1 MRGEMMKGMRGEG
14 WEGMCV
20 GGSAR
25 VFGGFR
31 VGVEFKGVLGVWWWG
46 LSGKWLGALKR
57 IGGLK
62 VGGRGTRGS
71 TCSFWF

>member
-1 MRGEMMKGMRGEG
+1 MMKGMRGEG

-31 VGVEFKGVLGVWWWG
+31 VGVEF
-46 LSGKWLGALKR
+46 
-57 IGGLK
+57 
-62 VGGRGTRGS
+62 
-71 TCSFWF
+71 